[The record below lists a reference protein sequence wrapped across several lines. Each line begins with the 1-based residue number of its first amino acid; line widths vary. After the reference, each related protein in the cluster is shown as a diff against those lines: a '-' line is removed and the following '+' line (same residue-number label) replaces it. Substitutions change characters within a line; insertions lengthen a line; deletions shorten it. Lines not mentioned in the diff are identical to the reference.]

1 MRAERGLARSA
12 RVERGQAR
20 NARVERGQAM
30 QRARGQ
36 RGARLG
42 SE

>member
-1 MRAERGLARSA
+1 MRAERGLARSV

>member
-1 MRAERGLARSA
+1 MRAERGLARSV

-42 SE
+42 A

>member
-1 MRAERGLARSA
+1 MRAERGLARSV

-36 RGARLG
+36 RRARLG
-42 SE
+42 A

>member
-12 RVERGQAR
+12 KVERGQAR
-20 NARVERGQAM
+20 SARVERGQAM

-42 SE
+42 A

>member
-12 RVERGQAR
+12 RAEQGQAR
-20 NARVERGQAM
+20 NVRVERGQAM